1 MKEYEETIRVW
12 KELAKALKEEGDK
25 KEKMSN
31 DIRVGINGF
40 GRIGRSVVRAMQ
52 KYPELRLVA
61 VNDLAPADTLGF
73 LLAHDSV
80 HGKFE
85 GVEVKGGKIYIRG
98 QEATVLRNRVPEN
111 IPWEYHDVDV
121 VVEATGLFRK
131 REQAQGHLGGS
142 VKKVIVT
149 APAVDPDVTIV
160 PGANDPVYNHK
171 IHSIISLASC
181 TTNCL
186 APILNIIDDW
196 HEVESG
202 FLTTTHA
209 YTGDQP
215 ILDLAGKD
223 LRRSRAGAMN
233 MIPTS
238 TGAAKAIGDVIPS
251 LKGKLDGLAIRVPVA
266 DVSIVDLVVKVK
278 DATTSDYVNDQ
289 FKIAE
294 KYMPN
299 ILQVSHEPLVSSDYI
314 GDTHSAIVD
323 ALSTM
328 VVNGNLVKVLA
339 WYDNEIAYSNRVVEF
354 IRGCF
359 NGDHV

>member
-1 MKEYEETIRVW
+1 MENE
-12 KELAKALKEEGDK
+12 
-25 KEKMSN
+25 
-31 DIRVGINGF
+31 IRVGINGF
-40 GRIGRSVVRAMQ
+40 GRIGRSVARAIQ
-52 KYPELRLVA
+52 KYPELKLVA
-61 VNDLAPADTLGF
+61 INDLAPAETLGF

-80 HGKFE
+80 HGRFPDVEMEFNGINIGGRKARVFSERNPGFIQWDDE
-85 GVEVKGGKIYIRG
+85 G
-98 QEATVLRNRVPEN
+98 
-111 IPWEYHDVDV
+111 VDV
-121 VVEATGLFRK
+121 VVESTGLFRS
-131 REQAQGHLGGS
+131 RIDAQRHFGMG

-149 APAVDPDVTIV
+149 APGLNPDVTVV
-160 PGANDPVYNHK
+160 PGVNDAVYNSKTHN
-171 IHSIISLASC
+171 IISLASC

-186 APILNIIDDW
+186 APILYILNGCYG
-196 HEVESG
+196 VESG

-223 LRRSRAGAMN
+223 LRRSRAGAIN

-238 TGAAKAIGDVIPS
+238 TGAAKAIGDVIPK

-266 DVSIVDLVVKVK
+266 DVSIVDLVVKVR
-278 DATTSDYVNDQ
+278 DATTPDYVNDN
-289 FKIAE
+289 FEIA
-294 KYMPN
+294 KTYMPN
-299 ILQVSHEPLVSSDYI
+299 ILKISYEPLVSSDYI

-354 IRGCF
+354 IRGVF
-359 NGDHV
+359 

>member
-1 MKEYEETIRVW
+1 MKNEI
-12 KELAKALKEEGDK
+12 
-25 KEKMSN
+25 N
-31 DIRVGINGF
+31 VGINGF

-61 VNDLAPADTLGF
+61 VNDLAPAKTLCY

-85 GVEVKGGKIYIRG
+85 GVEVKGGKMYIRG
-98 QEATVLRNRVPEN
+98 QEVTVLRNQVPEN

-160 PGANDPVYNHK
+160 PGVNDAVYNPKTHT
-171 IHSIISLASC
+171 IISLASC

-196 HEVESG
+196 YGVESG

-223 LRRSRAGAMN
+223 LRRSRAGVMN

-238 TGAAKAIGDVIPS
+238 TGAAKAIGDVIPT

-266 DVSIVDLVVKVK
+266 DVSIVDLVVKVRY
-278 DATTSDYVNDQ
+278 TTTPNYLND
-289 FKIAE
+289 KLETAE

-299 ILQVSHEPLVSSDYI
+299 ILKVSHEPLVSSDYI

-328 VVNGNLVKVLA
+328 VVNGNMVKVLA
-339 WYDNEIAYSNRVVEF
+339 WYDNEVAYSNRAAEF
-354 IRGCF
+354 IGGVF
-359 NGDHV
+359 